1 MKRKKNSR
9 QRGSTTHGWGAMKK
23 HRGAGNRGGR
33 GNAGSGK
40 RGDQRKPSYWNNKV
54 IMRAG
59 QKPGQDYFGKHGF
72 YSVTRTLVRAIN
84 VRALDVCLASLIA
97 EKKATKKG
105 NAYAVDLGAIG
116 FDKLLGSGRITKA
129 LHVTVRAASPRAV
142 EKIAAA
148 GGAVVVTGTDQAD
161 NTPDESPEDS

>member
-40 RGDQRKPSYWNNKV
+40 RADQRKPAYWNNKV

-72 YSVTRTLVRAIN
+72 HSVTRTQVVALN
-84 VRALDVCLASLIA
+84 VRQLDAQLPSLISS
-97 EKKATKKG
+97 KHATKKG
-105 NAYAVDLGAIG
+105 SAYSVDLSAIG
-116 FDKLLGSGRITKA
+116 FDKLLGSGRITQA
-129 LHVTVRAASPRAV
+129 VHVSVRAASPRAV
-142 EKIAAA
+142 EKISAA
-148 GGAVVVTGTDQAD
+148 GGSVVLTGGQGTDVS
-161 NTPDESPEDS
+161 DESAEDS